1 MAAPGMPERGAVIGA
16 PVTVGDVDAAASAIL
31 AAAEVG
37 KGGYVCVANVHMVTT
52 ARTDPVLLAAME
64 GALWVASDGMP
75 LVWALRCHGHEKTRR
90 VAGPDLMRHL
100 LQEAE
105 TARVPVYF
113 FGGNGATVTAL
124 RPALESHFPTLRIA
138 GIEAPPLLPLAPE
151 VDSGTVARINDTGA
165 RLVFVGLGCPKQE
178 YWMAA
183 YAPHLTGVQIGVGA
197 AFDFFAGTLVRAPRW
212 MQAAGLEWL
221 FRLWAEPRRL
231 WRRYLV
237 TNSRFIWYVLASWL
251 RSKTGRVLAD
261 DERSASGLL

>member
-1 MAAPGMPERGAVIGA
+1 MAMLDMPDGAVIGA
-16 PVTVGDVDAAASAIL
+16 PVTVGDIDAATATIL
-31 AAAEVG
+31 AAAKVG

-52 ARTDPVLLAAME
+52 ARTDPVLRAAME
-64 GALWVASDGMP
+64 GALWVTSDGMP
-75 LVWALRCHGHEKTRR
+75 LVWALRRHGHEKARR
-90 VAGPDLMRHL
+90 VAGPDLMLHL

-105 TARVPVYF
+105 TARVPLYF
-113 FGGNGATVTAL
+113 FGGSATTIAAL
-124 RPALESHFPTLRIA
+124 KQALAAQFPALVLA

-197 AFDFFAGTLVRAPRW
+197 AFDFFAGTLIRAPRW
-212 MQAAGLEWL
+212 MQASGLEWL
-221 FRLWAEPRRL
+221 FRLCAEPRRL

-237 TNSRFIWYVLASWL
+237 TNSRFIWYVFASWL
-251 RSKTGRVLAD
+251 RSKMRRV
-261 DERSASGLL
+261 